1 MAEAL
6 GQQIVEFSV
15 LVRNSSEAALSS
27 LRELFES
34 SPELSDTERK
44 IGLLKY
50 ILKTRQR
57 LLRLLSLSKWC
68 RQVYFPVVAL
78 FHSSVSSFSPSDFLT
93 V

>member
-27 LRELFES
+27 LKELFET
-34 SPELSDTERK
+34 SPEFSDTERK

-50 ILKTRQR
+50 VLKTRQR

-78 FHSSVSSFSPSDFLT
+78 FHSSVHLLIS
-93 V
+93 

>member
-27 LRELFES
+27 LKELFES

-68 RQVYFPVVAL
+68 RQVYFSIGAL
-78 FHSSVSSFSPSDFLT
+78 FHSSVRFFHLLIS
-93 V
+93 